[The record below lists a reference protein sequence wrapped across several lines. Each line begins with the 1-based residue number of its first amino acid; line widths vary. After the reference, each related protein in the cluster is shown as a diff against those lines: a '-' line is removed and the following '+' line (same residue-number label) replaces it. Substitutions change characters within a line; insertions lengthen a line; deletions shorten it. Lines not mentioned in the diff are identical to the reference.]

1 MSTVKAYLINP
12 KSRSI
17 TEVQVSK
24 DGIDDINKL
33 IGCQCFCIGTYLKD
47 GDAVFVDDE
56 GLLYEDQVTWFFRV
70 DDRVIETTNP
80 QMLAGKALVLGYDG
94 HTGES
99 SDVKTSLEKL
109 TEAIRW
115 VGAGTTQC
123 SATGV
128 TVFDVFAKTFD
139 EWLES

>member
-12 KSRSI
+12 KERSI

-24 DGIDDINKL
+24 DGIADYHKL
-33 IGCQCFCIGTYLKD
+33 IDCQCFCVGTYLKN
-47 GDAVFVDDE
+47 GDAIFVDDE

-80 QMLAGKALVLGYDG
+80 QMLAGNALVVGCEM

-99 SDVKTSLEKL
+99 SDAKVSLEKL
-109 TEAIRW
+109 TEAVRW

-123 SATGV
+123 SATGI
-128 TVFDVFAKTFD
+128 TVSVGGA
-139 EWLES
+139 L